1 MTIRNTEG
9 QAVFDV
15 GIGTLSSNKSLFIHA
30 GTYTAGY
37 QQRGSVTVKEKN
49 SPGTGQTFNFGPTSS
64 GGYTEMLNTT
74 FSVKDDTFYEV
85 TVKIENDQGSGGKTW
100 SPSTIMSPTQLSAG
114 NYNERVVTSEDLKDP
129 DDVNDTV
136 VRLVWFTKP

>member
-1 MTIRNTEG
+1 MTTNDTEG

-15 GIGTLSSNKSLFIHA
+15 GIGTLSSNKVLFIHA
-30 GTYTAGY
+30 GSYTAGY
-37 QQRGSVTVKEKN
+37 QQRGSVKVKVKKG
-49 SPGTGQTFNFGPTSS
+49 PGDEQTFNFGPTSS

-74 FSVKDDTFYEV
+74 FPVNDDTFYEV
-85 TVKIENDQGSGGKTW
+85 TVTIENDQGTGGKTW
-100 SPSTIMSPTQLSAG
+100 YPSTIMPPAQLSAG
-114 NYNERVVTSEDLKDP
+114 NYHEKVVTSEDLKDP